1 MFFIQDLAGDSGIY
15 TNTLDSDE
23 STRIMTADTSAAYAP
38 PGYLVFVRDGT
49 LLAQAFN
56 ATTLQLAGDPFP
68 IGDKV
73 ASDFANSPGF
83 SVSENGLLS
92 YRMGSGK
99 PGLQTAWYDRSGKML
114 EAVGTQGNYRG
125 IDLSPDDRRA
135 AIHRHDGTGGD
146 IWLIQTAT
154 GSMSRFTFDPSQENS
169 SPVWS
174 PDGTRIAFASFRN
187 GKWGVYLKAANGT
200 GGEDLLYETNV
211 TTIPMSWSPDGRA
224 VLYVTLNPSR
234 DMFLLPL
241 SGERKPV
248 QVVPT
253 PFDESHGQ
261 VSPDGKWIAY
271 QSPETSKM
279 EIYARPFPRGEGKWQ
294 VSTAGGT
301 WPRWRRDSKEL
312 FYVSKSVGGKLMAV
326 EIRSN
331 GAILQQPPSPKA
343 LFDFNSIGALP
354 HSFIYHT
361 YAVSA
366 DGQRFLIPSP
376 ASSSAEETAS
386 PVVVV
391 LNWQSGLAA
400 RERR

>member
-1 MFFIQDLAGDSGIY
+1 M
-15 TNTLDSDE
+15 
-23 STRIMTADTSAAYAP
+23 
-38 PGYLVFVRDGT
+38 
-49 LLAQAFN
+49 
-56 ATTLQLAGDPFP
+56 
-68 IGDKV
+68 
-73 ASDFANSPGF
+73 
-83 SVSENGLLS
+83 
-92 YRMGSGK
+92 
-99 PGLQTAWYDRSGKML
+99 
-114 EAVGTQGNYRG
+114 
-125 IDLSPDDRRA
+125 
-135 AIHRHDGTGGD
+135 
-146 IWLIQTAT
+146 
-154 GSMSRFTFDPSQENS
+154 
-169 SPVWS
+169 
-174 PDGTRIAFASFRN
+174 
-187 GKWGVYLKAANGT
+187 YLKAANGT

-224 VLYVTLNPSR
+224 VLYVTRNQSR

-253 PFDESHGQ
+253 LSDESHGQ

-279 EIYARPFPRGEGKWQ
+279 EIYVRPFPRGEGKWK

-312 FYVSKSVGGKLMAV
+312 FYVGKSVGGKLMAV
-326 EIRSN
+326 EIRTN
-331 GAILQQPPSPKA
+331 GEPSSPKA